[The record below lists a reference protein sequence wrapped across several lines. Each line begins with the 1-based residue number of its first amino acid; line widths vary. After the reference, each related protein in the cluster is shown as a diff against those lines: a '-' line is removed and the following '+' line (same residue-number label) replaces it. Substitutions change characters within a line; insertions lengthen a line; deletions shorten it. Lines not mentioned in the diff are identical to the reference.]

1 MTAKAI
7 ARTRRNVHIH
17 RLYVR
22 HEHDAC
28 LALIEE
34 VLAEFDGLCEY
45 PIYVK
50 ALVQRRRG
58 RIQES
63 LQLFQAAT
71 ALNPHNVQNLKQVGR
86 SLYLLGKQAAVEVY
100 EEAEKMA
107 AEKRDDD
114 GKEDWEIH
122 HQKGLCYAR
131 SKQFGAAA
139 ECFMRANAVV
149 STRPPTSSSAGCTR
163 RRKTGETPSRR
174 TWKRSSRRRTRR
186 TFWRR
191 LAFCTCAS
199 ARPTARSSTWTRR

>member
-86 SLYLLGKQAAVEVY
+86 SLYLLGKHKAAVEVY

-107 AEKRDDD
+107 AEKRRDGV

-139 ECFMRANAVV
+139 ECFMRANAVSRHEATYEQLGRV
-149 STRPPTSSSAGCTR
+149 YQ
-163 RRKTGETPSRR
+163 RRKTGKPPSRR
-174 TWKRSSRRRTRR
+174 T
-186 TFWRR
+186 
-191 LAFCTCAS
+191 
-199 ARPTARSSTWTRR
+199 

>member
-1 MTAKAI
+1 M
-7 ARTRRNVHIH
+7 
-17 RLYVR
+17 
-22 HEHDAC
+22 
-28 LALIEE
+28 IEE

-86 SLYLLGKQAAVEVY
+86 SLYLLGKHKAAVEVY

-139 ECFMRANAVV
+139 ECFMRANAVSRHEATYEQLGRV
-149 STRPPTSSSAGCTR
+149 YQAQENWEAAIATYLDCLLYTSPSPRDGLLSRMPSSA
-163 RRKTGETPSRR
+163 
-174 TWKRSSRRRTRR
+174 
-186 TFWRR
+186 
-191 LAFCTCAS
+191 
-199 ARPTARSSTWTRR
+199 